1 MHPPLE
7 RPHPK
12 CQDAIHALNVCH
24 AEKFS
29 KILFWKCNEV
39 KYELDR
45 CFKEE
50 KKEMLTKVNLK
61 EGGVDHVRKQEDAVL
76 EKGESFQDFLKRD
89 PEYQKIR
96 QESKM
101 C

>member
-12 CQDAIHALNVCH
+12 CQDAIQALNSCH
-24 AEKFS
+24 AQKYS
-29 KILFWKCNEV
+29 KLLFWRCNEV

-50 KKEMLTKVNLK
+50 KKQMLKHLYAE
-61 EGGVDHVRKQEDAVL
+61 EGGVEHIRQQEDSVL
-76 EKGESFQDFLKRD
+76 DRKESFQEYLMRD
-89 PEYQKIR
+89 PDYQKFLR
-96 QESKM
+96 KN
-101 C
+101 